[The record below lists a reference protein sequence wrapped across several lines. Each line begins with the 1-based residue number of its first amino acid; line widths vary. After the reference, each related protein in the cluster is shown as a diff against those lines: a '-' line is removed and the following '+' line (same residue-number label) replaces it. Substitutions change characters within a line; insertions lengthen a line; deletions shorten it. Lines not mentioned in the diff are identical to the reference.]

1 MIITQDRPQA
11 ETSVRVRLRFSRSNK
26 TGYIVG
32 FVSQKMQTG
41 EWIGVSEDNPV
52 PKKICVLN
60 RTLSPYVILNKLY
73 DAEIVPMRNG
83 NGFVAKNIE
92 LVQYPAKVITSHIPG
107 MLYHVEAVFGG
118 KRIVFDP
125 AESRDRSVCDPQR
138 AIEKLRIRTD
148 VLNLEQ
154 ALEEFG
160 DEANRINQLYLK
172 GK

>member
-1 MIITQDRPQA
+1 MTENSIK
-11 ETSVRVRLRFSRSNK
+11 VRLRFMKSTK
-26 TGYIVG
+26 TGYVVG
-32 FVSQKMQTG
+32 FVSENPKTG
-41 EWIGVSEDNPV
+41 VWHGVGEDKPV
-52 PKKICVLN
+52 PKKICVLD
-60 RTLSPYVILNKLY
+60 RSLAPYVILNKLY
-73 DAEIVPMRNG
+73 DADLVPMQKKD
-83 NGFVAKNIE
+83 GFVAKNIE
-92 LVQYPAKVITSHIPG
+92 LVQYQAKVITSHIPG

-160 DEANRINQLYLK
+160 DEANRRNQLYLK